1 MNDTHLL
8 DEEAVLSCIN
18 AKFHNKVKFYRE
30 FYTNRRYI
38 FAKYSENYSLSLC
51 KSYYGCQCL
60 FFFTKKKILSL
71 INTETKLTHDFYIFF
86 ISVKFPRAANIHFL
100 QSTSNYIIRENVSK
114 KKKKTD
120 EIAFK
125 NQIFEFQIRV
135 KILFLISWKFRLP
148 FLIR

>member
-1 MNDTHLL
+1 MNFTQIDVIFSPSI
-8 DEEAVLSCIN
+8 ARIILSVY
-18 AKFHNKVKFYRE
+18 AKVIMDVNVY
-30 FYTNRRYI
+30 
-38 FAKYSENYSLSLC
+38 
-51 KSYYGCQCL
+51 
-60 FFFTKKKILSL
+60 FFSQKKKILSL

-135 KILFLISWKFRLP
+135 KILFLISWKFRFP

>member
-1 MNDTHLL
+1 MNFTQIDVIFSPSI
-8 DEEAVLSCIN
+8 ARIILSVY
-18 AKFHNKVKFYRE
+18 AKVIMDVNVY
-30 FYTNRRYI
+30 
-38 FAKYSENYSLSLC
+38 
-51 KSYYGCQCL
+51 
-60 FFFTKKKILSL
+60 FFSQKKKILSL

>member
-1 MNDTHLL
+1 MNFTQIDVIFSPSI
-8 DEEAVLSCIN
+8 ARIILSVY
-18 AKFHNKVKFYRE
+18 AKVIMDVNVY
-30 FYTNRRYI
+30 
-38 FAKYSENYSLSLC
+38 
-51 KSYYGCQCL
+51 
-60 FFFTKKKILSL
+60 FFSQKKKIFSL

>member
-30 FYTNRRYI
+30 FYTNRCYI

-60 FFFTKKKILSL
+60 FFFTKKKIFSL

-114 KKKKTD
+114 KKKKNRRNR
-120 EIAFK
+120 I
-125 NQIFEFQIRV
+125 
-135 KILFLISWKFRLP
+135 
-148 FLIR
+148 